1 MPRNII
7 ISFHMIIEHHLKKG
21 DRYLLVECE
30 VVREEADGV
39 IDDELVEISL
49 SEEVLDVLLE
59 VVSEVDGVNDG
70 VETLSE
76 GLVVVLQCNGEAEG
90 ECLP

>member
-1 MPRNII
+1 
-7 ISFHMIIEHHLKKG
+7 MIIEHHLKKE

-49 SEEVLDVLLE
+49 IEEVLDVLLE
-59 VVSEVDGVNDG
+59 VVGEVDGVNDG